1 METFWWVTG
10 GIAASYT
17 VVAGLQLYSLL
28 GKYRLSAS
36 QAKQRIKNGDIRHVI
51 DVRTDLEWKA
61 GHYDDAIHIP
71 IATIPK
77 SKKLNKI
84 PKSST
89 LLVYCNTGQRARR
102 AAELL
107 RKDGYQNVYYIA
119 ESYRSLN

>member
-10 GIAASYT
+10 GIAATYT
-17 VVAGLQLYSLL
+17 FVAGLQLYALL
-28 GKYRLSAS
+28 GKYRLSVSKAN
-36 QAKQRIKNGDIRHVI
+36 QKIKNGNIRHVI

-61 GHYDDAIHIP
+61 GHYHDAIHIP

-77 SKKLNKI
+77 NKKLKNI